1 MKSLIW
7 RSFLQYINV
16 HYQGIKILNN
26 FFKEILEGQSFSKIK
41 QQTLMSKFDCYIILF
56 LQLLPKHSA
65 ASILQS
71 SNKHKKNKDKKKQVG
86 PEEEKPGT
94 ESVRKNRENFT
105 RYSVV
110 RSWNLTTCMWA
121 IIPGRSWWLK
131 ILCIF
136 LYSLFNE

>member
-1 MKSLIW
+1 MYMTKALKYLTI
-7 RSFLQYINV
+7 
-16 HYQGIKILNN
+16 

-41 QQTLMSKFDCYIILF
+41 QTLMSKFVTLFFF

-110 RSWNLTTCMWA
+110 GSWNLTTCM
-121 IIPGRSWWLK
+121 
-131 ILCIF
+131 
-136 LYSLFNE
+136 